1 MSSVHDVAAA
11 VIAQLGGITA
21 MKLEKLVY
29 YCQGWHLA
37 RHGVPLFDEPIEA
50 WRQGPVVPALFRQHR
65 RQRTVSA
72 WPSGDSGQLTP
83 AQRETVDWVTIE
95 YGKFSAIEL
104 SQMTHSELPWRVAR
118 GTLPDSARSTAQ
130 LSTSIMRNY
139 YSRQLADPE
148 TAVALATAN
157 AALEGVEFDDEWQ
170 DRLRD
175 VASGLVSA
183 DDLIAAEI
191 ARITGG

>member
-1 MSSVHDVAAA
+1 MSSVNDVAAA
-11 VIAQLGGITA
+11 VIDSVGSLTA

-37 RHGVPLFDEPIEA
+37 RHGTRMFDDPIEA
-50 WRQGPVVPALFRQHR
+50 WRQGPVVPALYRQHR
-65 RQRTVSA
+65 GQYTVST
-72 WPSGDSGQLTP
+72 WPSGNPSRLSL
-83 AQRETVDWVTIE
+83 AQHDTIDWVVQE

-104 SQMTHSELPWRVAR
+104 SRMTHSEMPWRAAR
-118 GTLPDSARSTAQ
+118 GALPESASSSAP
-130 LSTSIMRNY
+130 LSTDLMKSY
-139 YSRQLADPE
+139 YYRQLADPE

-175 VASGLVSA
+175 VASGLISA
-183 DDLIAAEI
+183 EDLVAEEI
-191 ARITGG
+191 ARIIGE